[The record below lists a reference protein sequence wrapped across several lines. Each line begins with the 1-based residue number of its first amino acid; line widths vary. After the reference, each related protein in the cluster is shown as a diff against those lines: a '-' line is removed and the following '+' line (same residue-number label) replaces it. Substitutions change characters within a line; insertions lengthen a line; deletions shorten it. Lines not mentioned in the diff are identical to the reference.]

1 MVAGPAQAPR
11 VSVAGAVAPAP
22 VRGVSPAPPQPVSPA
37 RPSAPAPTGT
47 HSAGFDVTAMLHAA
61 GVDPATVP
69 PETAGALGLILRS
82 VVQGVIEVLQARA
95 EIKNQFRL
103 PLTRVK
109 TAENNP
115 LKFAVNAEDALS
127 SLLGRRNPAYLAPL
141 EAFEDAFNDIR
152 FHQMA
157 MLAGM
162 RAGFEHVI
170 GRFDPQRLQ
179 EVFDKQVKRGGLLSM
194 TSKSRYWELY
204 AEEFRELTGDQDEAF
219 RRLFGE
225 EFASAYEKQLDGLKR
240 SRNKPHR

>member
-1 MVAGPAQAPR
+1 
-11 VSVAGAVAPAP
+11 
-22 VRGVSPAPPQPVSPA
+22 
-37 RPSAPAPTGT
+37 
-47 HSAGFDVTAMLHAA
+47 LLAA
-61 GVDPATVP
+61 GVDPANVP

-127 SLLGRRNPAYLAPL
+127 SLLGRRTAGYLAPV

-152 FHQMA
+152 FHQLA

-162 RAGFEHVI
+162 RAGFEEVMS
-170 GRFDPQRLQ
+170 RFDPERLQ
-179 EVFDKQVKRGGLLSM
+179 EAFDKQVKRGVLSM
-194 TSKSRYWELY
+194 SSKSRYWELY
-204 AEEFRELTGDQDEAF
+204 AEQFRELSGDPEEAF

-240 SRNKPHR
+240 GRGKAPR